1 MPFFEVASANIELNR
16 DVVIL
21 DTNVLYAAF
30 SEADAMHMDS
40 KTYLEVPS
48 QFIVPMPVI
57 VETWGLLVG
66 RDKRWESGFEL
77 LQWIIDPRSGVVVIT
92 HCESVADIH
101 SLASKLHIDCVDAT
115 ILHLADRISK
125 ECHLNPPCTVATYDT
140 RDFFQSMRYYRFKLT
155 LLDLR
160 TGDSMDLGET
170 A

>member
-1 MPFFEVASANIELNR
+1 MPSFEVAAASIELSR

-30 SEADAMHMDS
+30 NEGDS
-40 KTYLEVPS
+40 NHLDCKTYLDLPS
-48 QFIVPMPVI
+48 QLIIPMSVV

-66 RDKRWESGFEL
+66 RDKRWDSGFDM

-92 HCESVADIH
+92 QCESITGIH
-101 SLASKLHIDCVDAT
+101 SLASQLHIDCVDAT

-125 ECHLNPPCTVATYDT
+125 ECRLNPPCTVATYDT
-140 RDFFQSMRYYRFKLT
+140 RDFFRSMLKYHFKLT

-160 TGDSMDLGET
+160 TGDSTELADSI
-170 A
+170 